1 MLKELLK
8 NREFCR
14 IINNFLENEKVIDVI
29 LAGSALKGKE
39 EPEDIDI
46 FVIYQQVKNTLELD
60 YELRKKLEKT
70 DKRVK
75 ISGKNYEDLFKPEF
89 IAREA
94 ILQGYSFK
102 AKKMFSEGLGY
113 KNFVLFRYS
122 LGEMNKSKR
131 MQFYY
136 ALHGRGEETGLL
148 KKNKC
153 YKFSD
158 SVILCMIN
166 NSEIIKEFF
175 EKWGIECLS
184 FPVMIP
190 ERIAKYKIEQ

>member
-14 IINNFLENEKVIDVI
+14 IISNFLENEKVIDVI

-46 FVIYQQVKNTLELD
+46 FVIYHNSRNTLELD
-60 YELRKKLEKT
+60 YKLRKKLEKI
-70 DKRVK
+70 DKRVR
-75 ISGKNYEDLFKPEF
+75 ISGKKYEDLFRPEF
-89 IAREA
+89 VAREA

-102 AKKMFSEGLGY
+102 AKKMFSEGFGY
-113 KNFVLFRYS
+113 KNFVLFKYS
-122 LGEMNKSKR
+122 LGEMSKSKR

-136 ALHGRGEETGLL
+136 ALHGRGREEGLL

-158 SVILCMIN
+158 SVILCLIE

-175 EKWGIECLS
+175 EKWKIECLS

-190 ERIAKYKIEQ
+190 ERVAKYKIK

>member
-14 IINNFLENEKVIDVI
+14 IINNFLENEKVVDVI
-29 LAGSALKGKE
+29 LAGSALRGKE
-39 EPEDIDI
+39 EPGDIDI
-46 FVIYQQVKNTLELD
+46 FVIYQYVKNTIELD
-60 YELRKKLEKT
+60 YELRKNLEKV

-75 ISGKNYEDLFKPEF
+75 ISGKKYEDLFMPEF

-102 AKKMFSEGLGY
+102 AKKMLSEGLGY
-113 KNFVLFRYS
+113 KNFVLFKYS
-122 LGEMNKSKR
+122 LGKMSKSRR

-136 ALHGRGEETGLL
+136 ALYGRGNEEGLL
-148 KKNKC
+148 KKNRC
-153 YKFSD
+153 SKFSD
-158 SVILCMIN
+158 SVILCLIE
-166 NSEIIKEFF
+166 NSEIMKDFLERW
-175 EKWGIECLS
+175 KIEYLS

-190 ERIAKYKIEQ
+190 ERIAKYKLEK